1 MLNPRFEVSKSH
13 AFRRLGALL
22 ADVTPKSNQKP
33 VLFSVGEPQNQPP
46 ALLAEALARH
56 ADQWNRYPPMGGS
69 PEFREAVAGWLKRR
83 YRLPDGMIE
92 PERQILPMPGSRE
105 PLFMAA
111 LIAVPP
117 ERRGKK
123 PVVLIPNP
131 AYHVYTGAAALAGAE
146 AVYLPATKASGFL
159 PDLDAIPAELL
170 QRASLFYLCTP
181 ANPQGAAA
189 DLAYLKKA
197 IQLAR
202 AHDFVLVVD
211 ECYAE
216 IYDRHPPVGV
226 LEAAAALGG
235 DLNNVAATHSLS
247 KRSSAPG
254 LRSGFVVAHPDLI
267 KGFSDMIGY
276 GGAGV
281 PVPTL
286 AASAVLW
293 SDDGHVETN
302 RALYRANFDAAEEIF
317 GTRFGF
323 YRPDGGFYLWLDVG
337 DGEAA
342 AKRLWAEAAI
352 RTLPGGYMGPLAG
365 NGAANPGKPY
375 IRVALVYDTPTTAAA
390 LTRMAKVL

>member
-22 ADVTPKSNQKP
+22 QDVTPKSNQKP

-46 ALLAEALARH
+46 PLLAETLARH
-56 ADQWNRYPPMGGS
+56 ADQWNRYPPQGGT
-69 PEFREAVAGWLKRR
+69 PEFKQAAAGWLNRR
-83 YRLPDGMIE
+83 YALPAGMIE
-92 PERQILPMPGSRE
+92 PERHILPMPGSRE

-111 LIAVPP
+111 LIAVAP
-117 ERRGKK
+117 ERRGKR

-131 AYHVYTGAAALAGAE
+131 AYHVYAGAAALAGAD
-146 AVYLPATKASGFL
+146 AVFLPATKETGFL
-159 PDLDAIPAELL
+159 PNLDRIPAEVLD
-170 QRASLFYLCTP
+170 RTALFYLCTP
-181 ANPQGAAA
+181 ANPQGVAA
-189 DLAYLKKA
+189 DLAYLKQA

-202 AHDFVLVVD
+202 THEFVLVVD

-216 IYDRHPPVGV
+216 IYDRTQPVGI
-226 LEAAAALGG
+226 LQAAAALGG
-235 DLNNVAATHSLS
+235 DLKNIAATHSLS

-276 GGAGV
+276 AGAGV

-286 AASAVLW
+286 AASVALW
-293 SDDGHVETN
+293 SDDAHVEAN
-302 RALYRANFDAAEEIF
+302 RTLYRANFDAAERLF
-317 GTRFGF
+317 AGRLGF

-337 DGEAA
+337 DGETA

-352 RTLPGGYMGPLAG
+352 RTLPGGYMGPIES
-365 NGAANPGKPY
+365 NGTHPGKPY
-375 IRVALVYDTPTTAAA
+375 IRVALVYDTPITAAA
-390 LTRMAKVL
+390 LARMAEVL

>member
-22 ADVTPKSNQKP
+22 ADVSPKSNQKP

-46 ALLAEALARH
+46 ALLADALARH
-56 ADQWNRYPPMGGS
+56 ADQWNRYPPQGGTA
-69 PEFREAVAGWLKRR
+69 EFKAAVAGWLGRR
-83 YRLPDGMIE
+83 YRLPAGMIE
-92 PERQILPMPGSRE
+92 PERHILPMPGSRE

-117 ERRGKK
+117 ERRGKP

-131 AYHVYTGAAALAGAE
+131 AYHVYAGAAALAGAE
-146 AVYLPATKASGFL
+146 AVFLPATKATGFL
-159 PDLDAIPAELL
+159 PDLDTIPAAALE
-170 QRASLFYLCTP
+170 RASLLYLCTP

-189 DLAYLKKA
+189 SLDYLKRA
-197 IQLAR
+197 ITLAR

-216 IYDRHPPVGV
+216 IYDKTPPTGV

-235 DLNNVAATHSLS
+235 DLKNIVATHSLS

-276 GGAGV
+276 AGAGV

-286 AASAVLW
+286 AASVALW
-293 SDDGHVETN
+293 SDDGHVEAN
-302 RALYRANFDAAEEIF
+302 RSLYRANFDAAETIL
-317 GTRFGF
+317 GKRFGF

-352 RTLPGGYMGPLAG
+352 RILPGGYMGPIAA
-365 NGAANPGKPY
+365 NGANPGKPY
-375 IRVALVYDTPTTAAA
+375 IRVALVYDTPTTTAA
-390 LTRMAKVL
+390 LQRMAAVL